1 MRFFNHKTVVAVAVI
16 ALAVISTSCF
26 KEEPL
31 NAECDIEMA
40 WVHVDDLEASFYNA
54 NDTLINV
61 ISNEDKIVFS
71 MRDDADVTAFAPQF
85 KITPGATISPASGTA
100 HDFSDGPVTYTVT
113 SEDGKWSRK
122 YLVSCNRMARYTTS
136 VIDFDFEHFELDKDY
151 HKFYVW
157 HNVLHVVA
165 IEH

>member
-1 MRFFNHKTVVAVAVI
+1 MRFFNHKTFIAVAVI
-16 ALAVISTSCF
+16 ALAVISTSRF
-26 KEEPL
+26 KEETL

-85 KITPGATISPASGTA
+85 KITPGATISPASGTE
-100 HDFSDGPVTYTVT
+100 HDFSNGPVT
-113 SEDGKWSRK
+113 
-122 YLVSCNRMARYTTS
+122 
-136 VIDFDFEHFELDKDY
+136 
-151 HKFYVW
+151 
-157 HNVLHVVA
+157 
-165 IEH
+165 